1 MTEPMIYLMRA
12 LAMLLIIPAHEAAH
26 AFVSWKLGDAT
37 AKNYGRL
44 TLNPVAHFDL
54 MGAVCMIL
62 IGVGWAKP
70 VPTDPR
76 RFRHPRR
83 DMALSAAAGPV
94 CNLLLAYVGMV
105 LTKLWTYTASYST
118 FSIWVLVFLECFYS
132 LNVSLAVFN
141 LLPVPP
147 FDGSRI
153 LLVFL
158 PRRIYFGL
166 MRYERYLM
174 AAMLVLAFSGLL
186 NGPLTW
192 LNMGAHTVLD
202 WSTGFI
208 DRMFTHT
215 LYI

>member
-26 AFVSWKLGDAT
+26 AFVSWKLGDPT

-118 FSIWVLVFLECFYS
+118 FSLWVLVFLECFYS

-208 DRMFTHT
+208 DRMFAQT

>member
-105 LTKLWTYTASYST
+105 LTKLWTYTASYNT

>member
-26 AFVSWKLGDAT
+26 AFVSWKLGDPT

-83 DMALSAAAGPV
+83 DMAFSAAAGPV

-186 NGPLTW
+186 NGPLSW

-208 DRMFTHT
+208 DRMFAHT